1 MQSCKIYSL
10 EVADPNELCSQIIH
24 ATEAGIDLG
33 DLLDSCL
40 LTLFLY
46 HTYEG
51 NRQAFENSAAHRYL
65 EDNGLVLKVLENKK
79 SNNLQEFFSY
89 H

>member
-40 LTLFLY
+40 LTLSIPHMRVTDRHLKI
-46 HTYEG
+46 
-51 NRQAFENSAAHRYL
+51 
-65 EDNGLVLKVLENKK
+65 VLHSGTWKTMV
-79 SNNLQEFFSY
+79 
-89 H
+89 